1 MNYYNHGAMGFF
13 YFWSL
18 KWTSFLEGAS
28 LITGMDWLNNL
39 IGGDPEKKEAYVPF
53 LPSILLN
60 GCGWE
65 WVEYGQVKPFP
76 SKMSKQW
83 KFKTVLKTN
92 QLHFE
97 NILFFGFMYIWALI
111 TWKRWKHW
119 KIFNIKLSRRKLLRH
134 VFAWENFWWKNY
146 EQKLF
151 HVNSRRLQESISGS
165 LILAKGLHIYTFVKK
180 FFHHGRSP
188 YNFPNI
194 FKFPE
199 NLWTRSGYRT
209 FRLWAFTLVFL
220 NTH

>member
-97 NILFFGFMYIWALI
+97 NILFFWLYVCLSSYNMKEMKAL
-111 TWKRWKHW
+111 K
-119 KIFNIKLSRRKLLRH
+119 
-134 VFAWENFWWKNY
+134 NFQYKA
-146 EQKLF
+146 
-151 HVNSRRLQESISGS
+151 IS
-165 LILAKGLHIYTFVKK
+165 
-180 FFHHGRSP
+180 P
-188 YNFPNI
+188 
-194 FKFPE
+194 
-199 NLWTRSGYRT
+199 
-209 FRLWAFTLVFL
+209 
-220 NTH
+220 